1 MGNSPRHRIVLLKVS
16 CQEKHRRRTKNI
28 RRKIHGLY
36 PNIVIVNFDGKLD
49 VGFLEEVIHLLP
61 LLNCHLAVISTRL
74 VIVAIGPEDADTD
87 RILL

>member
-1 MGNSPRHRIVLLKVS
+1 M
-16 CQEKHRRRTKNI
+16 
-28 RRKIHGLY
+28 
-36 PNIVIVNFDGKLD
+36 IVNLDGKLD